1 MTFDKISNIIHEEMT
16 EPSTNDPR
24 QNGIQLKKKK
34 KLDIYNSPW
43 KELCHKWIN
52 DFNMRS
58 EILSLQ
64 ETNSRVFPLTYR

>member
-34 KLDIYNSPW
+34 NWIFIIHLGKNSA
-43 KELCHKWIN
+43 IN
-52 DFNMRS
+52 G
-58 EILSLQ
+58 
-64 ETNSRVFPLTYR
+64 